1 MGTFFLKKGSHINNM
16 TYLKSFRLPT
26 RRQEDAFFDSKYAVL
41 TGEKYGGGRD
51 RWMAEAGI
59 YPFRLF
65 YDKDM
70 PTFSFEPVTILYGGN
85 GSGKTTV
92 LNLIADRLNVDRTS
106 PYNRSDFFGD
116 YVDLCEH
123 EGNIIPKG
131 SRIITSDDVFNYL
144 LDIRCLNDGVVNR
157 RHDLFDEYVEEKARS
172 NRGEVFYMRT
182 LADYEGLKKRVEIQH
197 TTSAEYA
204 RRRTPSELR
213 ERSNGESA
221 YRYFTEAVTENA
233 LYLLDEPENSL
244 SPSLQL
250 ELVQFL
256 TESARF
262 FGCQLI
268 IATHSPFLLSMKGAK
283 VYDLDDAA
291 PSVKHWTEL
300 KNVRAYQQFFKEHEN
315 EFR

>member
-1 MGTFFLKKGSHINNM
+1 M

-26 RRQEDAFFDSKYAVL
+26 RRQEDAFFDSKYAAL

-244 SPSLQL
+244 SPALQL

-283 VYDLDDAA
+283 VYDLDSTPVEA
-291 PSVKHWTEL
+291 KKWTDLE
-300 KNVRAYQQFFKEHEN
+300 NVRIYHEFFEEHRH
-315 EFR
+315 EFD